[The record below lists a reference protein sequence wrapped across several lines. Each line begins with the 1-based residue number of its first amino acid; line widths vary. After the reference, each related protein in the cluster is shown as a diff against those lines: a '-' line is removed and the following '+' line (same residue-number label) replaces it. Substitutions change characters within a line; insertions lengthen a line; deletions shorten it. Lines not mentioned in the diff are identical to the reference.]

1 MKILKSNL
9 LLSRAVVVA
18 LDAVALFSVLL
29 GTTYLMYDAGVSSLV
44 VPVVFFSG
52 MIIICMMLS
61 GVYKKSHK
69 DQLLQVTGRTILA
82 FLGLALLLQVGT
94 FFGVFT
100 GVSELIS
107 GVPIALAFFA
117 LGTLRPL
124 TLTRDSAGPEAR
136 QAGVKHQQGA

>member
-1 MKILKSNL
+1 MNMPKSNSL
-9 LLSRAVVVA
+9 FSRAVVIA
-18 LDAVALFSVLL
+18 LDAVALFAVLL

-61 GVYKKSHK
+61 GVYRKSCT

-82 FLGLALLLQVGT
+82 FLGLGLLLQVGT
-94 FFGVFT
+94 FFEVFT

-124 TLTRDSAGPEAR
+124 TFGRDSSGPEAR
-136 QAGVKHQQGA
+136 QTGVERQQGA

>member
-1 MKILKSNL
+1 MKMFKSNL
-9 LLSRAVVVA
+9 LFSRAIVIV

-61 GVYKKSHK
+61 GVYKQSHK
-69 DQLLQVTGRTILA
+69 DQLLQVTGRTMLA
-82 FLGLALLLQVGT
+82 FLGLGFLLQVGT
-94 FFGVFT
+94 FFGAFT

-124 TLTRDSAGPEAR
+124 TLIRDSSGPEAR
-136 QAGVKHQQGA
+136 QTGGEHQPSI

>member
-1 MKILKSNL
+1 MKMLKSNL
-9 LLSRAVVVA
+9 LFSRAIVVV

-52 MIIICMMLS
+52 MIIICMLLS
-61 GVYKKSHK
+61 GVYKQSHK
-69 DQLLQVTGRTILA
+69 DQLLQVTGRTMLA
-82 FLGLALLLQVGT
+82 FLGLGFLLQVGT
-94 FFGVFT
+94 FFGAFT

-124 TLTRDSAGPEAR
+124 TLIRDSSGPEAR
-136 QAGVKHQQGA
+136 QTDVEHQPSI